1 MIQDFQNKVA
11 VVTGAGSGI
20 GRALARG
27 FANEGMRVVA
37 ADIDEASA
45 KATAESI
52 GVNAIALGVDVAD
65 GDSVAALADA
75 SFESFGQVDLLVN
88 NAGVFQGGLSWERSV
103 ADWEWTLGV
112 NVWGILHAMR
122 CFVPRMIAQ
131 GTEGHIVNTA
141 SVAAFVAGPASAP
154 YVVSKCAAL
163 SATECLALDLAAVGS
178 KIGAS
183 VLTPSAFETGIAT
196 TARVRAERFGVDETP
211 DGKGTAQALGAM
223 VSEGM
228 SPEAALEPVLAGI
241 RSGEFV
247 IPTRPSYQAQ
257 IRNRFE
263 ALMDRK
269 LPPFVQPD

>member
-1 MIQDFQNKVA
+1 MIQSFDGKVA
-11 VVTGAGSGI
+11 VITGAASGI
-20 GRALARG
+20 GRALAMG
-27 FANEGMRVVA
+27 VAKEGMRVVA
-37 ADIDEASA
+37 ADIDEAGA
-45 KATAESI
+45 QATAESI
-52 GVNAIALGVDVAD
+52 GKDAVAFRVDVAQ
-65 GDSVAALADA
+65 GDSVSALANA
-75 SFESFGQVDLLVN
+75 SFERFGQVDLLVN

-103 ADWEWTLGV
+103 EDWEWALGV

-122 CFVPRMIAQ
+122 SFVPRMIAQ
-131 GTEGHIVNTA
+131 GTEGHVVNTA

-196 TARVRAERFGVDETP
+196 TARVRPARFGVDESE

-228 SPEAALEPVLAGI
+228 APDAAVEPVLAGI

-247 IPTRPSYQAQ
+247 IPTRPSYAAQ
-257 IRNRFE
+257 IRNRYD
-263 ALMDRK
+263 ALLDRK
-269 LPPFVQPD
+269 LPSLMEVD